1 MMKKLLGS
9 AALVALVASS
19 VVACG
24 GSGGSGADPAAGSTI
39 TVGVM
44 ADLTGAYS
52 SDFST
57 SEKGIKARIDLQNA
71 QGGVNGHKLN
81 YVVADTTSSVAGTL
95 SAAQTL
101 VQNDK
106 AFAVIG
112 DNADGSGAVNFLHQ
126 QSVPYLAE
134 SSSAPQFGEAAYTN
148 MFSVTGSY
156 NPHYAVATTYGD
168 FFRKEGVTSVAG
180 VGYPD
185 AASANAVKAHLA
197 GAAAVGLTVSYTNTS
212 LPIGSTDVGAIA
224 LGIQKSGANGI
235 FLPILPNTAF
245 ALLGQLKQL
254 GVNLKAAVVLTGY
267 GEDLLGSPPAVQAA
281 QGDDFTSFLSPLEL
295 NTSATRTVQDAMRKY
310 SGVTTTDPTSA
321 EYYGWLL
328 ADAFIAGLKASP
340 ANPSRQQY
348 NTALRGVH
356 NYTAGGLYTGT
367 PLDFGQIG
375 NVSVGT
381 GPGNCIYV
389 VKMQGNAFHPV
400 PGALPICGKLTG
412 QTVG

>member
-1 MMKKLLGS
+1 MVNKLLGS
-9 AALVALVASS
+9 AALVALIASS

-24 GSGGSGADPAAGSTI
+24 GSAGSGADPAAGSTI

-44 ADLTGAYS
+44 ADLTGPYS
-52 SDFST
+52 SDFAT
-57 SEKGIKARIDLQNA
+57 TEKGVKARIDLQNA
-71 QGGVNGHKLN
+71 QGGLNGHQLK
-81 YVVADTTSSVAGTL
+81 YVMADTTSTVAGTL

-101 VQNDK
+101 VQNDN
-106 AFAVIG
+106 AFAVLG

-126 QSVPYLAE
+126 QNVPYLAE
-134 SSSAPQFGEAAYTN
+134 ASSAPQFGDAAYTN

-185 AASANAVKAHLA
+185 AASANAVKEHLA
-197 GAAAVGLTVSYTNTS
+197 GAAAVGLKVSYTNTS

-224 LGIQKSGANGI
+224 LGIQRSGADGI

-254 GVNLKAAVVLTGY
+254 GVHLKAVVVLTGY

-295 NTSATRTVQDAMRKY
+295 NTPATKTVQNAMRKY
-310 SGVTTTDPTSA
+310 SGITTNPTSA

-340 ANPSRQQY
+340 TNPTRQQF

-367 PLDFGQIG
+367 PLDFSQIG
-375 NVSVGT
+375 NVSGGT

-389 VKMQGNAFHPV
+389 VQLRGNAFHPV
-400 PGALPICGKLTG
+400 PGAQPICGKLTG

>member
-1 MMKKLLGS
+1 MMKKLLAS
-9 AALVALVASS
+9 ALLVVLTASS

-24 GSGGSGADPAAGSTI
+24 GSGGSGAYPAAGSTI
-39 TVGVM
+39 TVGLM
-44 ADLTGAYS
+44 ADLTGPYS

-57 SEKGIKARIDLQNA
+57 SEKGIQARIDLQNA

-81 YVVADTTSSVAGTL
+81 YIVADTTSSVAGTL

-106 AFAVIG
+106 VFAVIG

-126 QSVPYLAE
+126 QNIPYLAE
-134 SSSAPQFGEAAYTN
+134 SSSSPQFGNAAYTN

-180 VGYPD
+180 VGYFD

-197 GAAAVGLTVSYTNTS
+197 GASAVGLKVSYTNTS

-224 LGIQKSGANGI
+224 LGIQKSGADGI

-254 GVNLKAAVVLTGY
+254 GVNLKAAVVLGY

-281 QGDDFTSFLSPLEL
+281 QGDDFTSFLSPIEL
-295 NTSATRTVQDAMRKY
+295 NTSATKTVQDAMRKY
-310 SGVTTTDPTSA
+310 SGITTNPTSA

-348 NTALRGVH
+348 NSALRSIH

-367 PLDFGQIG
+367 PLDFSQIG
-375 NVSVGT
+375 NVSPGL
-381 GPGNCIYV
+381 GPGNCIYI
-389 VKMQGNAFHPV
+389 VKMQGNAFHPL
-400 PGALPICGKLTG
+400 PGAQPVCGKLTG

>member
-1 MMKKLLGS
+1 MKRLLGS
-9 AALVALVASS
+9 ALLVALTASS

-24 GSGGSGADPAAGSTI
+24 SSTGSGADPAAGSTI

-44 ADLTGAYS
+44 ADMTGAYS
-52 SDFST
+52 SDFAT
-57 SEKGIKARIDLQNA
+57 AAKGIQARLDLQNA
-71 QGGVNGHKLN
+71 QGGVNGHKLS
-81 YVVADTTSSVAGTL
+81 YVVADTTSSEAGTL

-112 DNADGSGAVNFLHQ
+112 DNADGSAAVNFLHQ
-126 QSVPYLAE
+126 QNVPYIAE
-134 SSSAPQFGEAAYTN
+134 GSSAPQFGEAAYTN

-197 GAAAVGLTVSYTNTS
+197 GASAAGLKVSYTDTS

-254 GVNLKAAVVLTGY
+254 GVTIKAAVVLTGY

-281 QGDDFTSFLSPLEL
+281 QGDDFTSFLAPLEL
-295 NTSATRTVQDAMRKY
+295 GTPATRTVLDAMRKY
-310 SGVTTTDPTSA
+310 SGITTEPTSA

-328 ADAFIAGLKASP
+328 ADAFIAGLKAAP
-340 ANPSRQQY
+340 KNPSRQQY
-348 NTALRGVH
+348 ITALRGIH
-356 NYTAGGLYTGT
+356 DYDAGGLYTGAT
-367 PLDFGQIG
+367 LNFSQIG

-381 GPGNCIYV
+381 GPGNCIYI
-389 VKMQGNAFHPV
+389 VKLQGNAFHPV
-400 PGALPICGKLTG
+400 PGATPICGKLTG